1 MANILNNFN
10 LGKNITEN
18 RQMPSLT
25 VNAHVLTHT
34 STHKHGHGVNLD
46 RGGDGDAKENT

>member
-1 MANILNNFN
+1 
-10 LGKNITEN
+10 
-18 RQMPSLT
+18 MPSLT

-46 RGGDGDAKENT
+46 RGGDGDAKENTWMRLLMPITKLRNTE